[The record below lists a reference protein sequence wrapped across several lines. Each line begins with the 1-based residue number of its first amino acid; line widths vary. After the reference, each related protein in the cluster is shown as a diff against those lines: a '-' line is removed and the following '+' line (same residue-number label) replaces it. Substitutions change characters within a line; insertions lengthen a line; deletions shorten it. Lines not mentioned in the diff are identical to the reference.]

1 MTRQQVFSIV
11 FFALLALLLY
21 QMGLML
27 QPFVFPALW
36 AGLLAHWAFP
46 LHLQLSKLFKG
57 NDALSAAVLTAGAL
71 GMVVVPLAVMGVL
84 LVDEAGAAEQTIR
97 AWIAAGGLHRLPDQ
111 LATIPFIGGWLRTA
125 VAGIDVQKFSM
136 EQSVVAGVK
145 GVSQFLVGQMGD
157 LLKNTVILITDFFI
171 MLLVLFFL
179 FKDGQK
185 WFAACYELIPMDE
198 SHKQK
203 IIVRLDQTIRA
214 VVKGMLVTA
223 IVQGMLAG
231 AAYLALG
238 VPFPIVLTVLTIVLA
253 PIPFGGTALV
263 WGPVVCYLLWAGPM
277 MKALIMLA
285 WGIGVVSMVDQ
296 FLRPWLIGQDIEIP
310 ILLLVLSVLGGLAL
324 YGILGL
330 FVGPILVSLLITAV
344 QIYREEYHT
353 SAISSTSAPP
363 PANPA

>member
-27 QPFVFPALW
+27 QPFLFPALW

-46 LHLQLSKLFKG
+46 FHLQLSKLFKG
-57 NDALSAAVLTAGAL
+57 NEMLSAAVLTVGAL

-84 LVDEAGAAEQTIR
+84 MVREAGAAEQAIR
-97 AWIAAGGLHRLPDQ
+97 TWIAGGGLHRLPDQ
-111 LATIPFIGGWLRTA
+111 LATIPFIGGWLRTS
-125 VAGIDVQKFSM
+125 VAGIDLQRFSM

-145 GVSQFLVGQMGD
+145 WLSQFLVGQMGD
-157 LLKNTVILITDFFI
+157 LLKNAAILVTDFFI

-179 FKDGQK
+179 FKDGPK

-198 SHKQK
+198 SHKRK
-203 IIVRLDQTIRA
+203 IVDRLDQTIRA

-231 AAYLALG
+231 LAYLALG
-238 VPFPIVLTVLTIVLA
+238 VPFPVVLTALTIILA

-263 WGPVVCYLLWAGPM
+263 WGPVVCYLLWVGPVG
-277 MKALIMLA
+277 KALMMLA

-296 FLRPWLIGQDIEIP
+296 FLRPWLIGQEVQIP
-310 ILLLVLSVLGGLAL
+310 ILLLGLSVLGGLAL
-324 YGILGL
+324 YGILGI
-330 FVGPILVSLLITAV
+330 FVGPILVGLLMTAV
-344 QIYREEYHT
+344 QIYREEYQAVEMAT
-353 SAISSTSAPP
+353 PTK
-363 PANPA
+363 PATPS